1 MVESPEEPVKECW
14 PPQVTPVV
22 KKPPA
27 DAGGPRRS
35 LPWVGK
41 IPWRRAWQPLQYS
54 RLENPMDRGAWQTAV
69 HRVTQSRTRL
79 KQLRMH
85 TCKSFH
91 LWNVGHLGRF

>member
-1 MVESPEEPVKECW
+1 MVESPEEPVKACW

-41 IPWRRAWQPLQYS
+41 IPWRRAWQPTPIFSPGESHGQKSLVGYS
-54 RLENPMDRGAWQTAV
+54 
-69 HRVTQSRTRL
+69 
-79 KQLRMH
+79 
-85 TCKSFH
+85 
-91 LWNVGHLGRF
+91 LWGRKESDTTG